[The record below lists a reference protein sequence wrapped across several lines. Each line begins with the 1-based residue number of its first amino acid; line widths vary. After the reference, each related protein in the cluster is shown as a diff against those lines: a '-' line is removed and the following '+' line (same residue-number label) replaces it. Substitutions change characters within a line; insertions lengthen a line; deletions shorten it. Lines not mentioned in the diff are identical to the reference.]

1 MSEIDV
7 EKLKKVILEARA
19 KDNTVE
25 VDIDKNGD
33 IVFYE
38 LERTLLWE
46 LPNE

>member
-1 MSEIDV
+1 M
-7 EKLKKVILEARA
+7 LKKVILEARA

-25 VDIDKNGD
+25 VDIDKNSD